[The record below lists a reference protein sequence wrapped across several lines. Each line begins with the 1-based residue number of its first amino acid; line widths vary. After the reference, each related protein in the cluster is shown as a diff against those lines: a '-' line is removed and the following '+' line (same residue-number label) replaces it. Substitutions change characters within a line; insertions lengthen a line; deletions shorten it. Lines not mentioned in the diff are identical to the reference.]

1 MRRTQIYL
9 PEEMHEQLGLL
20 AKKTN
25 LSMGE
30 IIRKLIKEGITK
42 QKIFFGKNDLLSLA
56 NLKIKGGPK
65 NISKNFDFYL
75 YR

>member
-9 PEEMHEQLGLL
+9 PEEIHEQLGIL
-20 AKKTN
+20 AKKAH

-30 IIRKLIKEGITK
+30 VIRRLIKEGITT
-42 QKIFFGKNDLLSLA
+42 QKNFFGKNDLLSLA
-56 NLKIKGGPK
+56 ELKIKGGPK
-65 NISKNFDFYL
+65 NISKKFDSYL